1 MKIILQ
7 KNKPE
12 GKDAKP
18 VKSTSEEDEEESEED
33 SDDDDDDDY
42 DEEDESG
49 EDDDDD
55 DEDESDEEDEI
66 AASLAAKKKVGVSFF
81 DPIGSFSFPFQHTIK
96 VICNSNLQTVSG
108 LNKSQSPSG
117 YDLQ

>member
-12 GKDAKP
+12 GKDAIP

-66 AASLAAKKKVGVSFF
+66 AASLAVKKKVGV
-81 DPIGSFSFPFQHTIK
+81 FPFWSHWIFQFFFPVH
-96 VICNSNLQTVSG
+96 
-108 LNKSQSPSG
+108 NKG
-117 YDLQ
+117 YL

>member
-1 MKIILQ
+1 MKILLQ

-12 GKDAKP
+12 GKDAIP

-55 DEDESDEEDEI
+55 DDEDESDEEDEI
-66 AASLAAKKKVGVSFF
+66 AASLAVKKKVGV
-81 DPIGSFSFPFQHTIK
+81 FPFWSHWIFQFFFPVH
-96 VICNSNLQTVSG
+96 
-108 LNKSQSPSG
+108 NKG
-117 YDLQ
+117 YL